1 MTEDTRPESREILLN
16 QVKVLI
22 RETSKVMSFKEI
34 REDLPKFLVFLDVV
48 NSFDQGITVFL
59 AFHSVLY
66 YISLKNLSTPKHQ
79 SYIDDNLNFKEIGCF
94 GLTEF
99 GHGSNVQCIKTTA
112 TYDIENKQFILNTD
126 DINAYKWWIGTYY
139 YILNI
144 IIHNITIRAYN

>member
-66 YISLKNLSTPKHQ
+66 YI
-79 SYIDDNLNFKEIGCF
+79 
-94 GLTEF
+94 
-99 GHGSNVQCIKTTA
+99 
-112 TYDIENKQFILNTD
+112 
-126 DINAYKWWIGTYY
+126 
-139 YILNI
+139 
-144 IIHNITIRAYN
+144 